1 MEEKDFYQTLIQRY
15 LDKQLTDDE
24 LEVFI
29 DLTRSGKLDAEF
41 DAIMSRELNSIVHTD
56 LKQAKTTKLWFPFAA
71 AASILL
77 IVAAATFFL
86 FHQKTD
92 TSVNQDI
99 DPGSYKAVLTLAD
112 GRKIALSDVTNG
124 KLAVQAG
131 IEITK
136 TADGQLIYQVKQ
148 AEHKTADA
156 ALFNTIST
164 PRGGQYQ
171 INLPDGTKIW
181 LNAESKLKYP
191 ANFANLKQRKV
202 ELIGEAYFE
211 VAKNKTL
218 PFIVSSK
225 QQEVEVLGTHF
236 NINTYDNEL
245 VVKTTL
251 LEGSV
256 LVRTSSNAI
265 VNKVLK
271 PGEQSVLKS
280 GQILVNS
287 IDTQSEIAWKEGN
300 FNFEDENIQSIM
312 RKLERWYDIQVT
324 YKGTITTNTFGGKIS
339 IHRPLSKALKLL
351 ESTGDVHFK
360 IEGRR
365 ITVMQ

>member
-29 DLTRSGKLDAEF
+29 DLTRSGKLDAQF
-41 DAIMSRELNSIVHTD
+41 DAVMDRELNSIVSAD
-56 LKQAKTTKLWFPFAA
+56 LKQPKTRKLWFPLAA

-77 IVAAATFFL
+77 IVTAGTFFL
-86 FHQKTD
+86 FLQKNNAV
-92 TSVNQDI
+92 VNQDI

-112 GRKIALSDVTNG
+112 GRKIALTDATNG
-124 KLAVQAG
+124 KLAMQAG

-136 TADGQLIYQVKQ
+136 TADGQLIYQVKE
-148 AEHKTADA
+148 AEQKTANA
-156 ALFNTIST
+156 TLFNTIST

-181 LNAESKLKYP
+181 LNSESKLKYP
-191 ANFANLKQRKV
+191 ASFANLKQRKV

-211 VAKNKTL
+211 VAKNKAL
-218 PFIVSSK
+218 PFLVLSK

-236 NINTYDNEL
+236 NINSYDNEL

-256 LVRTSSNAI
+256 WVRTTNNAS
-265 VNKVLK
+265 VNKVIK
-271 PGEQSVLKS
+271 PGEQSVLRS
-280 GQILVNS
+280 GQLLVN
-287 IDTQSEIAWKEGN
+287 TVNTESEIAWKEGI

-312 RKLERWYDIQVT
+312 RKLERWYDIDVT
-324 YKGTITTNTFGGKIS
+324 YKGAITTTTFGGKIS